1 METVERINGIPTRIL
16 GRTGIR
22 VTVLCVGGYHMAKT
36 RNT

>member
-22 VTVLCVGGYHMAKT
+22 LTVLCVGGYHMGKT
-36 RNT
+36 CNT